1 MLNYKSQ
8 PKEVDKFMEKWQEKA
23 EYWFIKY
30 VSRKFG
36 DYQSFIDDMLSRSFN
51 ERKTIVSDYV
61 EYNPQNGVNWIVC
74 GIARYYDKVSLPYY
88 QTCAFCYYKTA
99 ASMRV

>member
-1 MLNYKSQ
+1 MLNYKSK
-8 PKEVDKFMEKWQEKA
+8 PKEVDEFMNKWQKKA
-23 EYWFIKY
+23 EYWFIKN

-61 EYNPQNGVNWIVC
+61 E
-74 GIARYYDKVSLPYY
+74 
-88 QTCAFCYYKTA
+88 
-99 ASMRV
+99 